1 MLWLILL
8 SCCHPFALMVSS
20 AMASPSPSLA
30 TFGIKLSYFENN
42 LNFRLRSE
50 CCALSRPEI
59 CAEQCDLQF
68 RFCFEDYQE
77 EVLSTDSSAW
87 SGQCQ
92 YGAANITFGRTQSQS
107 PSSEDII
114 TRVELM
120 NPWPGAFT
128 LILEA
133 YRIQP
138 PGGVLSMIDQTV
150 YRHILL
156 PTTSRVWR
164 PLVISSPSSTYEL
177 AIQFQC
183 SPNHYGHDC
192 SRVCESVKDRFSC
205 DPQGRKVCVA
215 GWSGQDCDKPIC
227 RKGCHDIH
235 GSCKTPGECKCSRGW
250 TGENC
255 DQCVKYPGCQK
266 GVCDDAPFTCR
277 CLPNW
282 GGPFC
287 DQDLDYCRR
296 HKPCLHGGIC
306 QNTNATH
313 PQFRCICPRGYRGE
327 RCEEKLDACALN
339 PCKRGKCIPNNTH
352 GFRCVCSAGWRGK
365 YCEENIDFCDQNR
378 CMNGGTCQDLD
389 GEGFHCECPPG
400 FEGSVCQRRSA
411 CSESRCVHAREC
423 TRMATTSNGIKH
435 DCVCQAG
442 WTGELCDHN
451 IDDCTDKCKN
461 GGQCRDLVGDYVC
474 VCPEGFSGRNCE
486 INHKC
491 DVNPCKNDGVCVETD
506 GGFKCICPEGVTG
519 ELCEV
524 AKRGCD
530 PNPCLNN
537 AYCYDIEPNDYYC
550 KCDANFYGRHC
561 EHVRPFCGPLG
572 CTRLLDPCSREH
584 EFAAALIADLSSG
597 SANASVLPT
606 PVLPVTLNAQEVVIP
621 KSVCGVHGICAKND
635 DGYGCVCETGYTGKY
650 CEEVKDSC
658 LDAPCLNG
666 ATCLSAGGKFQ
677 CLCREGFTGQFCE
690 FEFHPCDEEP
700 CYNGGYCQRT
710 GSGTDFQCRCA
721 PGWSGTWCHLP
732 GTDPCAVSQPCRNN
746 GICVTD
752 AHSPTGYYCKCP
764 FGWTGPTCQRRDS
777 ELQACANN
785 SICANGGTCVDING
799 DAHCFCRPGFD
810 GAHCEVNI
818 DECRSNPCLNGGI
831 CHDLVNGFRCECQN
845 GFMGPDCS
853 YNIDDCATHPCAYGA
868 TCVDK
873 IGGYECVCPEG
884 RRGKHCEEVSSP
896 SVPKPP
902 SCRFNHRIY
911 DHGQQWNYDCHRC
924 ECVKGKIVCEQTFCG
939 YWSCLKAGGE
949 GDPFAC
955 KEGETCHTVSTAAPR
970 SACLTPPCYA
980 RAVCVNASLPLE
992 PQLKTLTPPF
1002 LRPAFS
1008 GCRPNAAHLTNRC
1021 ARIVLTMSRA
1031 RLPYG
1036 VSVADVCNAVRAL
1049 PVIRVLTGSRA
1060 EGGLIGLSCGLTA
1073 IQLDQED
1080 VAAIELTLSS
1090 TDDRIRVS
1098 EEGNEYVFVQRFAQK
1113 VAADIRRSASTN
1125 LTSGYFEER
1134 EAEAEIGNHTFR
1146 MPSMATMTGAD
1157 DQNYYWHL
1165 VLLGVVTIHVDTIL
1179 VKDEDPGKPPLL
1191 VPLACC
1197 LILGIGLLCIVV
1209 ICFCAHRKNRQLLQR
1224 YSQLKPLPPVDKSDS
1239 AAKRSER
1246 SLPTAYRGA
1255 APTAQ
1260 TYSSQSKDNR
1270 QRLPPST
1277 LFTTSTHDYASVR

>member
-1 MLWLILL
+1 MVRQLHDDMTARVTDNGAVSAAFTVTNGVKQDCVLAPTLFSLMFSAMLLDAYRDERPGIRIAYWTDGHLLNQRRMHFKPHASTTAVHELLFADVCALNTTSEGNMQRSIDLFAVCENFGLIICTEKTRTFRTPIGLVGHLRTNCHTRTAPTFVSPSTSPSPPTPSTNSDRPPEPPLPSFSSSSSSISSTSAVVASAMHINITHRPDTLTKIPSTVDINGEDLALETAPLL
-8 SCCHPFALMVSS
+8 TSPPQTSHSPPLAIHPLASGLLEQPGNCCQSFALMVSS
-20 AMASPSPSLA
+20 AMASPSPLLA
-30 TFGIKLSYFENN
+30 TLGIKLSYFENN

-68 RFCFEDYQE
+68 RFCFEDYQV
-77 EVLSTDSSAW
+77 EVSSTDSSVW

-92 YGAANITFGRTQSQS
+92 YGAANITFGRTLSQPS
-107 PSSEDII
+107 SSEDII
-114 TRVELM
+114 TRVELT

-133 YRIQP
+133 YQIKPQ
-138 PGGVLSMIDQTV
+138 GGALSMIDQTV

-156 PTTSRVWR
+156 PTTSKAWR

-183 SPNHYGHDC
+183 SPNHYGRDC
-192 SRVCESVKDRFSC
+192 SRVCEPVKDRFSC
-205 DPQGRKVCVA
+205 DPQGRKVCAA

-255 DQCVKYPGCQK
+255 DECVKYPGCQK

-313 PQFRCICPRGYRGE
+313 SQFRCVCPRGYRGE

-561 EHVRPFCGPLG
+561 EHVRPYCGPLG

-584 EFAAALIADLSSG
+584 ELAAALIADLSSG

-635 DGYGCVCETGYTGKY
+635 DGYGCVCETGYAGKY

-666 ATCLSAGGKFQ
+666 ATCLNAGGEFQ

-690 FEFHPCDEEP
+690 FESHPCDEEP

-710 GSGTDFQCRCA
+710 GIGTDFQCRCA
-721 PGWSGTWCHLP
+721 PGWSGMWCHLP

-764 FGWTGPTCQRRDS
+764 FGWTGSTCQRRDS

-785 SICANGGTCVDING
+785 SICENGGTCVDINE

-845 GFMGPDCS
+845 GFMGPDCG

-924 ECVKGKIVCEQTFCG
+924 ECVKGKIVCEQVR
-939 YWSCLKAGGE
+939 WS
-949 GDPFAC
+949 
-955 KEGETCHTVSTAAPR
+955 S
-970 SACLTPPCYA
+970 
-980 RAVCVNASLPLE
+980 
-992 PQLKTLTPPF
+992 
-1002 LRPAFS
+1002 
-1008 GCRPNAAHLTNRC
+1008 
-1021 ARIVLTMSRA
+1021 
-1031 RLPYG
+1031 
-1036 VSVADVCNAVRAL
+1036 
-1049 PVIRVLTGSRA
+1049 
-1060 EGGLIGLSCGLTA
+1060 SC
-1073 IQLDQED
+1073 
-1080 VAAIELTLSS
+1080 
-1090 TDDRIRVS
+1090 
-1098 EEGNEYVFVQRFAQK
+1098 
-1113 VAADIRRSASTN
+1113 
-1125 LTSGYFEER
+1125 
-1134 EAEAEIGNHTFR
+1134 
-1146 MPSMATMTGAD
+1146 
-1157 DQNYYWHL
+1157 
-1165 VLLGVVTIHVDTIL
+1165 
-1179 VKDEDPGKPPLL
+1179 
-1191 VPLACC
+1191 
-1197 LILGIGLLCIVV
+1197 
-1209 ICFCAHRKNRQLLQR
+1209 
-1224 YSQLKPLPPVDKSDS
+1224 
-1239 AAKRSER
+1239 
-1246 SLPTAYRGA
+1246 
-1255 APTAQ
+1255 
-1260 TYSSQSKDNR
+1260 
-1270 QRLPPST
+1270 
-1277 LFTTSTHDYASVR
+1277 